1 MQTKYSRFLPRT
13 AVFCVSFALALSA
26 LFASVQSSA
35 QAASAPAL
43 HATAAEGLPPLKLR
57 GGGLL
62 RMFGFQIY
70 NSFLWTPGGEAFDPA
85 KPFVLDIQYLRNFE
99 GRKLAERS
107 IDEMRGQGVGNDTVY
122 AKWLAEMTRVFP
134 NVKPEDRLT
143 GIFTSERTAR
153 FFHNGRFTGEVK
165 DADFAAAFFGI
176 WLSENTSQPR
186 LRERM
191 LGGK

>member
-1 MQTKYSRFLPRT
+1 MLCLCI
-13 AVFCVSFALALSA
+13 ALGLAGSFVATP
-26 LFASVQSSA
+26 SSA
-35 QAASAPAL
+35 QMPSAPAL
-43 HATAAEGLPPLKLR
+43 HATSTEGLPPLKLR

-62 RMFGFQIY
+62 RVFGFQIY
-70 NSFLWTPGGEAFDPA
+70 NSFLWTPGGEAFDPNR
-85 KPFVLDIQYLRNFE
+85 PFALDIQYLRNFE

-107 IDEMRGQGVGNDTVY
+107 IDEMRGQGVGNETVY
-122 AKWLAEMTRVFP
+122 AKWLAEMNRVFP
-134 NVKPEDRLT
+134 NVKPDDRLT

-165 DADFAAAFFGI
+165 DAEFAAAFFGI